1 MVEYECLNDQEIESK
16 KSEVDELLNHELLE
30 QKANIFKVLGDLNR
44 VKIVELL
51 INYDRLCV
59 YEISQFIGA
68 SVATTS
74 HHLITLRKNDVIN
87 SEKVG
92 KHVIY
97 SLENNNISVLFDTVQ
112 GLKLKCDKE
121 EQVLAQA

>member
-1 MVEYECLNDQEIESK
+1 MNEYECLNDEQIEEQRD
-16 KSEVDELLNHELLE
+16 EVDLMLDNSLIEE
-30 QKANIFKVLGDLNR
+30 KANIFKVLGDLNR

-51 INYDRLCV
+51 MNYDRLCV

-74 HHLITLRKNDVIN
+74 HHLITLRKNDIIT
-87 SEKVG
+87 SEKIG

-97 SLENNNISVLFDTVQ
+97 SLQNEKISILFETAN
-112 GLKLKCDKE
+112 GLKLKCDKSN
-121 EQVLAQA
+121 QLANA

>member
-1 MVEYECLNDQEIESK
+1 MNEYECLNDEQIEEQRD
-16 KSEVDELLNHELLE
+16 EVDLMLDNSLIEE
-30 QKANIFKVLGDLNR
+30 KANIFKVLGDLNR

-51 INYDRLCV
+51 MDYDRLCV

-74 HHLITLRKNDVIN
+74 HHLITLRKNDIIT
-87 SEKVG
+87 SEKIG

-97 SLENNNISVLFDTVQ
+97 SLQNEKISILFETAN
-112 GLKLKCDKE
+112 GLKLKCDKSN
-121 EQVLAQA
+121 QLANA